1 VRADEVAQ
9 LAGVSR
15 STVSRVFTPSTYVAE
30 QTRSKVMHAA
40 ELLGYRPNV
49 IARSLTMRR
58 TRLVGVVTGHLENP
72 AHATLVRQI
81 AAGLQDEGLATL
93 LVTAHYNELDRVL
106 QSLMSYQIDAMV
118 VTSAVPVGRISLE
131 CEKAG
136 IPLVVTNKQPEP
148 VGGMM
153 IHGDDVL
160 GVGLV
165 TDHLVAEGWK
175 RFAYISGLPDV
186 PNSSERENVY
196 TLALARHGIPLM
208 AREYGNYTYEDAT
221 GAMRALLSRPMRPD
235 AVFCANDI
243 MAIAAL
249 DVARLDF
256 GLTPGVDI
264 AVVGYDDTPLASVRS
279 YDLTS
284 VRQNVPGI
292 IKGIVTFIAESG
304 WDNPSA
310 NRVQTIPPELVVRS
324 SSVRAG
330 KTDTP

>member
-1 VRADEVAQ
+1 
-9 LAGVSR
+9 
-15 STVSRVFTPSTYVAE
+15 
-30 QTRSKVMHAA
+30 MHAA

-93 LVTAHYNELDRVL
+93 LVTAHYNELDRL
-106 QSLMSYQIDAMV
+106 LHSPMSYQIDAMV

-165 TDHLVAEGWK
+165 ADHLVSEGWK

-186 PNSSERENVY
+186 PNSSERESVY
-196 TLALARHGIPLM
+196 TRALARHGLPLM
-208 AREYGNYTYEDAT
+208 ARECGNYTYEEAAV
-221 GAMRALLSRPMRPD
+221 AMRALLSRPTRPD

-249 DVARLDF
+249 DVARFDF

-264 AVVGYDDTPLASVRS
+264 AVVGYDDTPLASLKS
-279 YDLTS
+279 YELTS
-284 VRQNVPGI
+284 VRQNLPEI
-292 IKGIVTFIAESG
+292 TKGIVKFIIENDG
-304 WDNPSA
+304 RNPSGH
-310 NRVQTIPPELVVRS
+310 RVQTIPPELVVRS
-324 SSVRAG
+324 SSIRAE